1 MQVLLSE
8 NKTEP
13 QKKKKKKI
21 GCYWTGEVKVSVFFM
36 LLNYKDCDE

>member
-13 QKKKKKKI
+13 QKKKKNRLLLDWGGKSQ
-21 GCYWTGEVKVSVFFM
+21 CFFYAAE
-36 LLNYKDCDE
+36 L